1 MALASCGDMAS
12 LPDVSA
18 RPPEHNLPSSTGGN
32 VAGDTDVGN
41 SPPPPEA
48 GAGRK
53 APTTQVESFP
63 ALDLVSLIS
72 RIRQSNALGFFTK
85 LALKNAIDDL
95 LAEIDGFHTNGMNGP
110 IQLLREHYNLLLF
123 KLLAL
128 LEEDDPALFR
138 DIAASGEALWAT
150 LSNPI
155 TFKRLSSIQGLRQ

>member
-1 MALASCGDMAS
+1 MALASCGDTA
-12 LPDVSA
+12 
-18 RPPEHNLPSSTGGN
+18 
-32 VAGDTDVGN
+32 
-41 SPPPPEA
+41 PPPES

-53 APTTQVESFP
+53 APVSQGESFP
-63 ALDLVSLIS
+63 ALDLASLLS

-95 LAEIDGFHTNGMNGP
+95 LAEIDGFNTNVMKGP
-110 IQLLREHYNLLLF
+110 LKLLREHYNLQLV
-123 KLLAL
+123 KQLAL